1 MKTINVSLI
10 SLLLLFTANALFAQ
24 DLPFSV
30 TANAGI
36 SVSDMDI
43 QHLKTN
49 VKVGYNFNVT
59 LEYNLPKKFFLQTG
73 LEFSS
78 KGAKVDD
85 RELADFNNDG
95 VLDIWRIGGKYNT
108 QYLTIPLMAG
118 YRLPLSPGLR
128 MNLSLGPYFG
138 YGIGGKTKLLEVRR
152 MGLTENSSI
161 PPIGENNE
169 SYNKELYTKSFN
181 ILKRFD
187 MGLKG
192 NVGIEYYRCL
202 LNIGYE
208 YGFIDQY
215 KGDKLSSYNMNLF
228 VTLGFRI
235 F

>member
-1 MKTINVSLI
+1 MKTIKTSLI
-10 SLLLLFTANALFAQ
+10 FLLLLLTGNYALAQ
-24 DLPFSV
+24 DLPFSM

-49 VKVGYNFNVT
+49 VKVGYSFNVT
-59 LEYNLPKKFFLQTG
+59 LEYNLQKQLFLQTG
-73 LEFSS
+73 LEFAS
-78 KGAKVDD
+78 KGAKISDK
-85 RELADFNNDG
+85 ELADFNNDG
-95 VLDIWRIGGKYNT
+95 ITDIRMIGGKYNT
-108 QYLTIPLMAG
+108 RYLTIPIMAG
-118 YRLPLSPGLR
+118 YRLPLANSMR

-138 YGIGGKTKLLEVRR
+138 YGIGGTTNIIEILHVGFPS
-152 MGLTENSSI
+152 GLSLDLPQI
-161 PPIGENNE
+161 DGG
-169 SYNKELYTKSFN
+169 YNKTIAANSFN

-187 MGLKG
+187 MGLRG

-202 LNIGYE
+202 LNFGYE

-215 KGDKLSSYNMNLF
+215 KGDEFSSYNMNLF